1 MNEIL
6 INLIIA
12 IGVMCYAFICYA
24 FLVGLVCFYWGRYN
38 GYLARVKDERE
49 NKHYRTKEEFEEYK
63 KESLKR
69 KLP

>member
-1 MNEIL
+1 MNNEIL
-6 INLIIA
+6 TILIF
-12 IGVMCYAFICYA
+12 IGLSLSA
-24 FLVGLVCFYWGRYN
+24 FLIGFACYNWGRYD
-38 GYLARVKDERE
+38 GYLAGVKDERK